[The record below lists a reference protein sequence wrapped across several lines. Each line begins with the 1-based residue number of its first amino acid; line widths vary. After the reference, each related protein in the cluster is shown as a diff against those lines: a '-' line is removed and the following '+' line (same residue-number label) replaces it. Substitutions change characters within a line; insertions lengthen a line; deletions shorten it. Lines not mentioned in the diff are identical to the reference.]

1 MRKQNYLNK
10 FSLKGKI
17 AIVVGG
23 YGLIGFE
30 ISKALSD
37 AGAKVVILDQKK
49 LKNSKIKR
57 TFFIKFDCKSYET
70 FNKKLI
76 SIKKKIGL
84 PEIYINASYPATKDW
99 PSNTFEKINVNSF
112 RDNIDLQLN
121 SFTFMAKIFAD
132 FLKNSKT
139 KGSII
144 QISSTYGLVAQNM
157 SVYKGTRAKDSMT
170 YPIIKGGI
178 THFSKQ
184 LASYY
189 GKYQIR
195 VNNICPGGLEGKF
208 KGTNKSFDK
217 KFSRNYKNQTL
228 LKRFCEPGDVA
239 TASLF
244 LASDASSYITGT
256 NLVVDGGWTAI

>member
-30 ISKALSD
+30 ITKALSD

-99 PSNTFEKINVNSF
+99 PSNTFEKINVNL
-112 RDNIDLQLN
+112 DE
-121 SFTFMAKIFAD
+121 
-132 FLKNSKT
+132 
-139 KGSII
+139 
-144 QISSTYGLVAQNM
+144 QIKMYMT
-157 SVYKGTRAKDSMT
+157 KDSLNQSQIEDYMRL
-170 YPIIKGGI
+170 IKLKDEMIKVVAPKWYENRYLWFFMGI
-178 THFSKQ
+178 AITVTAVDLAGQ
-184 LASYY
+184 L
-189 GKYQIR
+189 
-195 VNNICPGGLEGKF
+195 
-208 KGTNKSFDK
+208 D
-217 KFSRNYKNQTL
+217 
-228 LKRFCEPGDVA
+228 
-239 TASLF
+239 
-244 LASDASSYITGT
+244 
-256 NLVVDGGWTAI
+256 